1 MRLHRWFLLPALLG
15 LSMPLLAEPAL
26 TTRVQQFDVQGNTLD
41 TIRASLNRD
50 RQHSASRV
58 DWHFTWESTPGQ
70 CRLSSASTE
79 VSVTSHMPRLLP
91 DATRPASVQQQW
103 DSYLLALQAHQ
114 DGHVELALDYARQ
127 IEQALLALPPQT
139 SCEQLSQSANAAG
152 QRLLNAMGS
161 ADREYDKRTQ
171 HGTLEGATFP

>member
-1 MRLHRWFLLPALLG
+1 MRLYRLCLLPSLLG
-15 LSMPLLAEPAL
+15 FSAALLAEPAL
-26 TTRVQQFDVQGNTLD
+26 STRVEQFDVQGNTPD

-50 RQHSASRV
+50 RQHSSSRV

-91 DATRPASVQQQW
+91 DATRPAKVQQQW

-114 DGHVELALDYARQ
+114 DGHVELALDYAKQ
-127 IEQALLALPPQT
+127 IEAALLALPPQP
-139 SCEQLSQSANAAG
+139 SCEQLSQSSNAAG
-152 QRLLNAMGS
+152 QRLLNALVS
-161 ADREYDKRTQ
+161 ADRDYDKRTQ
-171 HGTLEGATFP
+171 HGALEGATFP